1 MSLSRPFIHRPVA
14 TTLLTFAVSLA
25 GAIAYCLLPVSPL
38 PQVDF
43 PTIMVSASLPGAS
56 PETMAATVATPLE
69 RQFGRIAGISE
80 MSSSSSM
87 GSTSIT
93 MQFDLNRNIDA
104 ASRDVQAAINAA
116 RGQLPPNMPN
126 NPSYRKFNPSD
137 SPVMLIALVSD
148 TYTRPQM
155 YDVASTILQQKL
167 AQVPGVG
174 QVGVSGGSPPAVRVS
189 VNPTVLNQLGIGL
202 DVVRTA
208 LFNANVN
215 RPKGQ
220 IADRER
226 SWTITATDQLL
237 KAEDYKKL
245 IVMYRNGAAVRL
257 EDVADVEDSVEN
269 IQAMGLYNGRS
280 AIQMEIFRQPN
291 ANIIDTADRVR
302 ALIPQLQAQIPAG
315 IEMKVSVDR
324 TTVIRASVQD
334 VQLTLLLSVALVI
347 LVVFV
352 FLGDLRSTLIPSVAV
367 PVSLLGTAGVM
378 YLIGYSVDNLS
389 LMALTIATGFVVDDA
404 IVVMENIT
412 RYLERGFSPVQA
424 ALRGAREIGFTVLSI
439 SVSLV
444 AVFIPIL
451 LMQGLVGRLFNEFAI
466 TLSVAIGVS
475 LVVSLT
481 TTPMMCAA
489 LLKPHVHR
497 DDPKRQRWTEWLF
510 GGVLWMYGRTLK
522 WVLRHQRLTLATT
535 FALIVLTNYLYF
547 IIPKGF
553 FPQQDNGRLIGMVQ
567 ADQNT
572 SFQTMSKILE
582 QTVAL
587 MLEDPAVEVVAGSV
601 GASGGRGGGSTNTA
615 RVYCALKPLEER
627 KISADKVIARIRQQS
642 SKIAGA
648 SLLMKPAEDLRVGGR
663 PSAAQYQYTLSADTL
678 DDLNEWA
685 PKLLAALKKIPGM
698 VDVNVD
704 QQSRGLQTRL
714 DIDRQLAA
722 RLGVSISGIDNSLYD
737 AFGQR
742 QVSRMYRAQNQYN
755 VVMQVQPE
763 FSQGPEG
770 LRYLY
775 VSGTNNSRVP
785 LTSLFSTSSKNV
797 ALSVNHAGQF
807 PSVTLS
813 FNLVPGTSL
822 GDVVPQIQ
830 QASRELGLPGSI
842 QGRFEGTAQ
851 IFQES
856 LRNQPILILAALV
869 AVYIVL
875 GILYESYIH
884 PLTILSTLPSAG
896 VGALLALLVCQIPL
910 DVMGIIG
917 ILLLIGI
924 VKKNAIMMIDFA
936 LEAERSLGQAPEEAI
951 YDACIHRFRPII
963 MTTMAALLGGL
974 PLALGT
980 GIGSELRRP
989 MGIAIV
995 GGLILSQMLT
1005 LYTTPV
1011 VYLYLDRVRLWWAR
1025 RYAQTNSTTAAVV
1038 LTPPASPKTIPG

>member
-25 GAIAYCLLPVSPL
+25 GAIAYFLLPVSPL

-43 PTIMVSASLPGAS
+43 PTIQVSASLPGAS

-69 RQFGRIAGISE
+69 RQFGRIAGVSE
-80 MSSSSSM
+80 MSSSSTM

-104 ASRDVQAAINAA
+104 AARDVQAAINAA

-126 NPSYRKFNPSD
+126 NPSYRKYNPSD
-137 SPVMLIALVSD
+137 SPIMLIALISD

-155 YDVASTILQQKL
+155 YDVAATILQQKL

-220 IADRER
+220 IADDER
-226 SWTITATDQLL
+226 TWTIAATDQLL
-237 KAEDYKKL
+237 RAEDYKKL
-245 IVMYRNGAAVRL
+245 IVTYRNGAAVRL

-269 IQAMGLYNGRS
+269 LQAMGLFNGRS
-280 AIQMEIFRQPN
+280 AISMDIFRQPN
-291 ANIIDTADRVR
+291 ANIIETADRVR

-315 IEMKVSVDR
+315 IELRLAVDR
-324 TTVIRASVQD
+324 TTVIRASVHD
-334 VQLTLLLSVALVI
+334 VQLTLLVSVALVI

-367 PVSLLGTAGVM
+367 PVSLLGTCGVM
-378 YLIGYSVDNLS
+378 YLVGFSIDNLS

-412 RYLERGFSPVQA
+412 RYLERGFTPVQA

-475 LVVSLT
+475 LIVSLT
-481 TTPMMCAA
+481 TTPMMCAV
-489 LLKPHVHR
+489 LLKPHAHSGN
-497 DDPKRQRWTEWLF
+497 PKQQRWTDWLF
-510 GGVLWMYGRTLK
+510 GGFLWLYGVTLR
-522 WVLRHQRLTLATT
+522 WVLRRQRLTLAVTVV
-535 FALIVLTNYLYF
+535 LIGLTGYLYV

-572 SFQTMSKILE
+572 SYQTMSKILE
-582 QTVAL
+582 QTVAIIS
-587 MLEDPAVEVVAGSV
+587 EDPAVDVVSGSV
-601 GASGGRGGGSTNTA
+601 GSSGSRGGSTNTA
-615 RVYCALKPLEER
+615 RMYASLKPLHER
-627 KISADKVIARIRQQS
+627 KISADKVIARLRQQS
-642 SKIAGA
+642 ARIPGA
-648 SLLMKPAEDLRVGGR
+648 TLLMKPAEDLRIGGR
-663 PSAAQYQYTLSADTL
+663 PSAAQFQYTLSADTL
-678 DDLNEWA
+678 DELNEWA

-742 QVSRMYRAQNQYN
+742 QVSRMYRDQNQYN

-763 FSQGPEG
+763 FSQGPDD

-775 VSGTNNSRVP
+775 VTGANNSRVP
-785 LTSLFSTSSKNV
+785 LRSLFSESSKNV

-822 GDVVPQIQ
+822 GDVVPLIQ
-830 QASRELGLPGSI
+830 QASRELGMPGSI

-851 IFQES
+851 VFQES
-856 LRNQPILILAALV
+856 LRNQPILILCALI

-896 VGALLALLVCQIPL
+896 VGALLALLVCGIPL
-910 DVMGIIG
+910 DVMGVIG

-936 LEAERSLGQAPEEAI
+936 LEAERSLGQPPEEAI
-951 YDACIHRFRPII
+951 YEACIHRFRPII

-980 GIGSELRRP
+980 GIGAELRRP

-1025 RYAQTNSTTAAVV
+1025 KHPKHDAAAIAVIG
-1038 LTPPASPKTIPG
+1038 A

>member
-1 MSLSRPFIHRPVA
+1 MSLSRPFIFRPVA
-14 TTLLTFAVSLA
+14 TTLLTLAVSLS
-25 GAIAYCLLPVSPL
+25 GVLGYFLLPVSPL

-43 PTIMVSASLPGAS
+43 PTIMVTGGLPGAS

-69 RQFGRIAGISE
+69 RQFSRIAGITE
-80 MSSSSSM
+80 MSSSSTM
-87 GSTSIT
+87 GSSSIT

-104 ASRDVQAAINAA
+104 AARDVQAAINAA
-116 RGQLPPNMPN
+116 RGQLPANMPN
-126 NPSYRKFNPSD
+126 NPTWRKYNPSD
-137 SPVMLIALVSD
+137 SPVVFIALLSE
-148 TYTRPQM
+148 TYTRQQM
-155 YDVASTILQQKL
+155 YDVAATILQQKL

-174 QVGVSGGSPPAVRVS
+174 QVGVWGGSPPAIRVS

-202 DVVRTA
+202 EQVRTA

-220 IADRER
+220 IAGDEH
-226 SWTITATDQLL
+226 SWLITASDQLHEV
-237 KAEDYKKL
+237 EDYRRL
-245 IVMYRNGAAVRL
+245 IIAYRNGAAVRL
-257 EDVADVEDSVEN
+257 EQVADVEDSVEN
-269 IQAMGLYNGRS
+269 IRSAGLLNGRP
-280 AIQMEIFRQPN
+280 AITMDVMRQPN
-291 ANIIDTADRVR
+291 ANMIEVADRVR
-302 ALIPQLQAQIPAG
+302 ALLPQLESQIPEG
-315 IEMKVSVDR
+315 IDLQLMIDR
-324 TTVIRASVQD
+324 TTVIRASVHD
-334 VQLTLLLSVALVI
+334 VQLTLLISVALVI
-347 LVVFV
+347 MVVYL
-352 FLGDLRSTLIPSVAV
+352 FLGDLRSTFIPSVAV
-367 PVSLLGTAGVM
+367 PVSLLGTFGVM
-378 YLIGYSVDNLS
+378 YLVGFSINNLT
-389 LMALTIATGFVVDDA
+389 LMAMTISTGFVVDDA

-412 RYLERGFSPVQA
+412 RYLERGDSPLRA
-424 ALRGAREIGFTVLSI
+424 ALRGAKEIGFTVLSI

-451 LMQGLVGRLFNEFAI
+451 LMQGLVGRLFKEFAI
-466 TLSVAIGVS
+466 TLSVAIAVS
-475 LVVSLT
+475 LFVSLT
-481 TTPMMCAA
+481 TTPMMCAV
-489 LLKPHVHR
+489 LLKPHDASAGPR
-497 DDPKRQRWTEWLF
+497 RRTWTEWF
-510 GGVLWMYGRTLK
+510 FDGVLWAYAGSLR
-522 WVLRHQRLTLATT
+522 WVLRRQFATLVFTVALVGAT
-535 FALIVLTNYLYF
+535 AYLYV

-553 FPQQDNGRLIGMVQ
+553 FPQQDNGRLIGSVQ

-572 SFQTMSKILE
+572 SFQTMRTILE
-582 QTVAL
+582 QAVKVVG
-587 MLEDPAVEVVAGSV
+587 EDPAVEVVSGSV
-601 GASGGRGGGSTNTA
+601 GGGSFGGSSNTA
-615 RVYCALKPLEER
+615 RFFCALKPLHER
-627 KISADKVIARIRQQS
+627 QKPGEPLMTADKVIARIRSQS

-648 SLLMKPAEDLRVGGR
+648 VLMMKPAEDLRVGGR
-663 PSAAQYQYTLSADTL
+663 GSAAQFQYTLSGDTL
-678 DDLNEWA
+678 DELNEWA
-685 PKLLAALKKIPGM
+685 PKLLTALRKIPGM

-714 DIDRQLAA
+714 EIDRQLAS
-722 RLGVSISGIDNSLYD
+722 RLGVTFSAIDNSLYD

-755 VVMQVQPE
+755 VVMEVQPE
-763 FSQGPEG
+763 FSQGPEA

-785 LTSLFSTSSKNV
+785 LKALYQESSKNV
-797 ALSVNHAGQF
+797 ALSVNHSGLF

-813 FNLVPGTSL
+813 FNLTPGTSL
-822 GDVVPQIQ
+822 GDVVPRIE
-830 QASRELGLPGSI
+830 QASRELGLPTSI
-842 QGRFEGTAQ
+842 QGKFEGTAQ
-851 IFQES
+851 VFQES
-856 LRNQPILILAALV
+856 LRNQPVLILAALL

-896 VGALLALLVCQIPL
+896 VGALLALLLCGIPL

-936 LEAERSLGQAPEEAI
+936 LDAEREEGQPPEEAI
-951 YDACIHRFRPII
+951 YNACLHRFRPIT

-995 GGLILSQMLT
+995 GGLILSQLLT

-1025 RYAQTNSTTAAVV
+1025 NHRKAAEAQS
-1038 LTPPASPKTIPG
+1038 LL